1 MQLHYGKAP
10 INYIDGVPAHLAGEW
25 PGLKSSKFHSY
36 RKIIYPLSQGVI
48 FNEKEPPL
56 LPKKKLL
63 GPIGP
68 SPEWQFR
75 PCCKFVPKIE
85 DKIEKQK
92 GLKYIPFPTQ
102 PNIPRMERRHKFPY
116 KEQVENDK
124 RENLKKMTNEQ
135 ILLNENHYLINYGG
149 FFKKDFKLSN
159 QDLLQMNIIKK
170 PNGKFEIE
178 KKDGKEIFNN
188 LNTLNRAQRKQL
200 QLKSDFLFN
209 NSSNINN
216 NLPQILTTN
225 TNIPLNEN
233 K

>member
-1 MQLHYGKAP
+1 
-10 INYIDGVPAHLAGEW
+10 
-25 PGLKSSKFHSY
+25 
-36 RKIIYPLSQGVI
+36 
-48 FNEKEPPL
+48 
-56 LPKKKLL
+56 
-63 GPIGP
+63 
-68 SPEWQFR
+68 
-75 PCCKFVPKIE
+75 
-85 DKIEKQK
+85 
-92 GLKYIPFPTQ
+92 
-102 PNIPRMERRHKFPY
+102 MERRHKFPY
-116 KEQVENDK
+116 KEQLENDK

-209 NSSNINN
+209 NSSKINN